1 MNAEGKPFF
10 WWDCCAV
17 AIEAPEIVEDG
28 RGRGRRGLGCLLE
41 ELSLARIYIVD
52 INMHVKSWNHV
63 SPHWPCHIIS
73 HHTCIRYFRY
83 FILVYYQEFHG
94 PQCRESTNPSTHSMN
109 VIGLICKISTPM
121 VYSKSLN
128 WSSWIR
134 SSLSFTTVRML
145 TAAFFKRSTA
155 TCFEAWTCLDVI
167 HNAMNAHVHDFCCRI
182 SFHYLQYVHNFC
194 IVLFASFLYAFD
206 FAFYIGC
213 LQGPACTVTT
223 VGLCSQAKILILL
236 VDRWPSPSSN
246 NTWRR
251 CWVDRGRES
260 TRMLH
265 GVAWWPKCFL
275 TCQVLSDYDPDMAA
289 QEMIVE
295 QFIAPWSKWC
305 EMMWMCVFDA

>member
-1 MNAEGKPFF
+1 
-10 WWDCCAV
+10 
-17 AIEAPEIVEDG
+17 
-28 RGRGRRGLGCLLE
+28 
-41 ELSLARIYIVD
+41 
-52 INMHVKSWNHV
+52 
-63 SPHWPCHIIS
+63 
-73 HHTCIRYFRY
+73 
-83 FILVYYQEFHG
+83 
-94 PQCRESTNPSTHSMN
+94 
-109 VIGLICKISTPM
+109 M

-128 WSSWIR
+128 WSSWMR

-155 TCFEAWTCLDVI
+155 TCFEAWTLYTMRWTHMFIMFVI
-167 HNAMNAHVHDFCCRI
+167 YMDHT
-182 SFHYLQYVHNFC
+182 FC
-194 IVLFASFLYAFD
+194 IFSIRFRLCFLHRLLAKRASV
-206 FAFYIGC
+206 
-213 LQGPACTVTT
+213 QWPSVTD
-223 VGLCSQAKILILL
+223 GLCSQAKILILL

-265 GVAWWPKCFL
+265 GVAKWPGCFL

-305 EMMWMCVFDA
+305 EMMWNDMNVRVWCIVEWSLMIMWIHIRHVLKSKSIGLKQGMNPYKWLALFLLFFYQGRSTAG